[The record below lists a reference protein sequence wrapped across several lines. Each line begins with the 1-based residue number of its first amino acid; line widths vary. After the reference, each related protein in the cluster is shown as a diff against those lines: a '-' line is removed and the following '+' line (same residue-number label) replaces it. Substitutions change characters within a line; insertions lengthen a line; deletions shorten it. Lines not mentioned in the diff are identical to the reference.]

1 MIEVDCTEM
10 TLDEQLAMASAISED
25 LAGDAVGIIKDTKI
39 VLDILSERISVSDVE
54 DVVVRFVSRRKE
66 SQHYSLEVNGA
77 SIVIHTPDPLAR
89 SKGRKDSGQMLP
101 PNLLHCP
108 FTSCGFVTPY
118 QELYDVH
125 VKSHFGW

>member
-1 MIEVDCTEM
+1 MIEVDCAEM
-10 TLDEQLAMASAISED
+10 TLDEQLALASAVSED
-25 LAGDAVGIIKDTKI
+25 LAGEAVGLIKGTKI
-39 VLDILSERISVSDVE
+39 VLDNLSARISVSDVE
-54 DVVVRFVSRRKE
+54 DVVTRFVSRRKE
-66 SQHYSLEVNGA
+66 SQHYSVEVKGG
-77 SIVIHTPDPLAR
+77 SIVIHTPDPLVR
-89 SKGRKDSGQMLP
+89 SRGRRDSGQMLP